1 MCLQQKGIKAIS
13 LTGWQVP
20 IITDSVFGD
29 ANIKFVGNERIK
41 KELTKGKVVVIA
53 GFQGIDKEK
62 NITTLGRGGSDTTA
76 VALAAS
82 LKADRCDIYTDVD
95 GIYSDDPNVKKDA
108 IKFEIISYEEMLN
121 LSNNGAKVLHNKC
134 VEMAQQ
140 YNVPIIVK
148 SSFQYEGIGTLVT
161 NI

>member
-1 MCLQQKGIKAIS
+1 M
-13 LTGWQVP
+13 
-20 IITDSVFGD
+20 
-29 ANIKFVGNERIK
+29 
-41 KELTKGKVVVIA
+41 
-53 GFQGIDKEK
+53 
-62 NITTLGRGGSDTTA
+62 
-76 VALAAS
+76 AAS

-95 GIYSDDPNVKKDA
+95 GVYSDDPNVKKDA

-121 LSNNGAKVLHNKC
+121 LANNGAKVLHNKC

-148 SSFQYEGIGTLVT
+148 SSFQHEGVGTLVT

>member
-41 KELTKGKVVVIA
+41 KELSKGNVVVIA

-62 NITTLGRGGSDTTA
+62 NITTLGRG
-76 VALAAS
+76 
-82 LKADRCDIYTDVD
+82 RFRH
-95 GIYSDDPNVKKDA
+95 YSSCFSS
-108 IKFEIISYEEMLN
+108 KFK
-121 LSNNGAKVLHNKC
+121 G
-134 VEMAQQ
+134 
-140 YNVPIIVK
+140 
-148 SSFQYEGIGTLVT
+148 
-161 NI
+161 